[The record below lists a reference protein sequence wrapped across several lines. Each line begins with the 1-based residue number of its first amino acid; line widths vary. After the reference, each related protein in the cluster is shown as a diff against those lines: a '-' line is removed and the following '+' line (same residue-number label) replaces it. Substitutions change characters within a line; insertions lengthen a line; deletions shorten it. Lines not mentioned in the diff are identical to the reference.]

1 MCINIVPFEELFEWQ
16 NKSSLKAGLGKQA
29 GKYCFFICSDTVVKR
44 FDEYLINKEA
54 LIFGTGGKAS
64 IHYCNQ
70 PFAYS
75 TDCAVACKKNDN
87 IILKYIYYYFRQ
99 KNLRILQDG
108 FKGSGL
114 QHISKSII
122 GKIAV
127 PVPPL
132 EEQRRIVAKIE
143 ELFSLLESGTE
154 SLQKAKGQ
162 LAAYRQAVLKEA
174 FADVATYGSLGEI
187 IEQPKYGTSKK
198 CSYSQTEKSF
208 PVFRIPNIYYK
219 NGNISHT
226 DLKFADFSNNELSRI
241 DLKEND
247 ILIIRSNGSVSLVGR
262 AAIIRPIDTKAT
274 FAGYLMR
281 IRLKNTSKVK
291 AKYLY
296 YYLESCKARLYI
308 ENVAKST
315 SGVHNI
321 NSDEVK
327 HLSIPLC
334 DETEIQ
340 NTVSYI
346 ESRLSVCDNVEKTI
360 ETALEKS
367 EALRQSILRQ
377 AFEGGL

>member
-174 FADVATYGSLGEI
+174 FADIKETTVIKNISSLVTSGSRGWSKYYSDSGEI
-187 IEQPKYGTSKK
+187 FVRIGNLTRTGIEINLDKPQYVSVPNNAEGSRSMLKTGDVLISITADLGSIGLV
-198 CSYSQTEKSF
+198 TEKIGKAYINQHIALVRFTNKKQS
-208 PVFRIPNIYYK
+208 
-219 NGNISHT
+219 
-226 DLKFADFSNNELSRI
+226 KFMAWYLRGQAGQKEL
-241 DLKEND
+241 
-247 ILIIRSNGSVSLVGR
+247 
-262 AAIIRPIDTKAT
+262 
-274 FAGYLMR
+274 
-281 IRLKNTSKVK
+281 LKNKRGAGKVGLGLDDIRQSKVPVVTDSE
-291 AKYLY
+291 AEL
-296 YYLESCKARLYI
+296 I
-308 ENVAKST
+308 
-315 SGVHNI
+315 
-321 NSDEVK
+321 
-327 HLSIPLC
+327 
-334 DETEIQ
+334 
-340 NTVSYI
+340 TVEI